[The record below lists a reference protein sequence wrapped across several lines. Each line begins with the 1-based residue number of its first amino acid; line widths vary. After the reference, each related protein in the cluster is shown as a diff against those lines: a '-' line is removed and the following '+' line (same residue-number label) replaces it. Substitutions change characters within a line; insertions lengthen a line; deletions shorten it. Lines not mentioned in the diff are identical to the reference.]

1 MNMYTGVGGL
11 LLEDLTASLLIEWN
25 RKVLD
30 QNYKKSFDFYV
41 KMYYPRSYKRIIEE
55 VKYWRV
61 NQ

>member
-1 MNMYTGVGGL
+1 MNID
-11 LLEDLTASLLIEWN
+11 DLTTKLLIEWN
-25 RKVLD
+25 RLVLD

-41 KMYYPRSYKRIIEE
+41 KMYYPRSYKKIIDE